1 MNDRDKPFDGKN
13 LLEEIG
19 PIGLLTHAGWVF
31 PAEVY
36 EQNNA
41 EARAAGRTE
50 TPIPPEAYLT
60 DTVIPGPTAQD
71 VPITDDE
78 RAVLSGTWEDI
89 EVEFHRR
96 HPGAAKWPTPEGQLP
111 ANWYYRGFATFLRD
125 DLPGDCDS
133 A

>member
-1 MNDRDKPFDGKN
+1 MRSSRTRLAQLQFEMVSDRDEPVDGEN

-19 PIGLLTHAGWVF
+19 PIGLLTLAGWVF

-36 EQNNA
+36 EQNNS
-41 EARAAGRTE
+41 EARAAGRKE

-78 RAVLSGTWEDI
+78 RAALSGTWEDI
-89 EVEFHRR
+89 EAELDRR
-96 HPGAAKWPTPEGQLP
+96 HPGATNWPTPKGQP
-111 ANWYYRGFATFLRD
+111 PPD
-125 DLPGDCDS
+125 
-133 A
+133 